1 MGGAM
6 TEPAQSATVPAGE
19 LPGTSRSASVVVEL
33 RDMVMRGE
41 FAAGFHLQE
50 VPLAERMGVSRTPI
64 REALNVLAKEGLLEP
79 GPKRGYKIRTFTIEE
94 IVEAYEVR
102 ATLEGMACRLLAET
116 GLPEDVATKLGECL
130 AFGDGLIG
138 RGMFTAAEHDPWLE
152 MNNTIHSLLVNASR
166 NAMLAQCVEQTQRVP
181 LASARHVHWYRF
193 DKENYELARSAHRD
207 HHAIVDAILGRQAGR
222 AEARMREHI
231 HFSQELVREHFKN
244 QAVGF
249 DTVVP
254 IAARAGRPRK

>member
-1 MGGAM
+1 MADPAEPREPHATEPGGA
-6 TEPAQSATVPAGE
+6 
-19 LPGTSRSASVVVEL
+19 SRSESVVVEL
-33 RDMVMRGE
+33 RDMIMRGE
-41 FAAGFHLQE
+41 FVAGFHLQE

-64 REALNVLAKEGLLEP
+64 REALNMLAKEGLLEP
-79 GPKRGYKIRTFTIEE
+79 GPKRGYKIRTFTIGE

-116 GLPEDVATKLGECL
+116 GLPEDVAARLQDSLE
-130 AFGDGLIG
+130 FGDRLIG
-138 RGMFTAAEHDPWLE
+138 RGMFTSAEHDPWLE
-152 MNNTIHSLLVNASR
+152 MNNTIHSLLVSATR

-193 DKENYELARSAHRD
+193 DKENYELAQSAHRD
-207 HHAIVDAILGRQAGR
+207 HHGIVDAILRRQAGR

-254 IAARAGRPRK
+254 IGAGRAKP

>member
-1 MGGAM
+1 MSDPAETKEPHL
-6 TEPAQSATVPAGE
+6 TEPASA
-19 LPGTSRSASVVVEL
+19 SRSESVVVEL
-33 RDMVMRGE
+33 RDMIMRGV

-64 REALNVLAKEGLLEP
+64 REALNMLAKEGLLEP

-102 ATLEGMACRLLAET
+102 ATLEGMACRLLGEM
-116 GLPEDVATKLGECL
+116 GLAQDVATKLQECL
-130 AFGDGLIG
+130 EFGDRLIS
-138 RGMFTAAEHDPWLE
+138 RGMFTSAEHDPWLE
-152 MNNTIHSLLVNASR
+152 MNNTIHSLLVTASR
-166 NAMLAQCVEQTQRVP
+166 NVMLAQCVEQTQRVP

-193 DKENYELARSAHRD
+193 DRENYELAQSAHRD
-207 HHAIVDAILGRQAGR
+207 HHGIVDAILRRQAGR

-231 HFSQELVREHFKN
+231 YFSQELVREHFKN
-244 QAVGF
+244 QTVGF

-254 IAARAGRPRK
+254 IGAGRTKA

>member
-1 MGGAM
+1 MADPAEPRESHA
-6 TEPAQSATVPAGE
+6 TEPG
-19 LPGTSRSASVVVEL
+19 GGSRSESVVVEL
-33 RDMVMRGE
+33 RDMIMRGE

-64 REALNVLAKEGLLEP
+64 REALNMLAKEGLLEP
-79 GPKRGYKIRTFTIEE
+79 GPKRGYKIRTFTIGE

-102 ATLEGMACRLLAET
+102 ATLEGTACRLLAET
-116 GLPEDVATKLGECL
+116 GLPEDVVARLQDSLE
-130 AFGDGLIG
+130 FGDRLIG
-138 RGMFTAAEHDPWLE
+138 RGMFTSAEHDPWLE
-152 MNNTIHSLLVNASR
+152 MNNTIHSLLVSATR

-207 HHAIVDAILGRQAGR
+207 HHGIVDAILRRQAGR

-254 IAARAGRPRK
+254 IGAGRAKP

>member
-1 MGGAM
+1 MADPAEPREPHATEPGGA
-6 TEPAQSATVPAGE
+6 
-19 LPGTSRSASVVVEL
+19 SRSESVVVEL
-33 RDMVMRGE
+33 RDMIMRGE
-41 FAAGFHLQE
+41 FVAGFHLQE

-64 REALNVLAKEGLLEP
+64 REALNMLAKEGLLEP
-79 GPKRGYKIRTFTIEE
+79 GPKRGYKIRTFTIGE

-102 ATLEGMACRLLAET
+102 ATLEGTACRLLAET
-116 GLPEDVATKLGECL
+116 GLPEDVAARLQDSLE
-130 AFGDGLIG
+130 FGDRLIG
-138 RGMFTAAEHDPWLE
+138 RGMFTSAEHDPWLE
-152 MNNTIHSLLVNASR
+152 MNNTIHSLLVSATR

-181 LASARHVHWYRF
+181 LASARHVHWYRV
-193 DKENYELARSAHRD
+193 DKENYELAQSAHRD
-207 HHAIVDAILGRQAGR
+207 HHGIVDAILRRQAGR

-254 IAARAGRPRK
+254 IGAGRAKP

>member
-1 MGGAM
+1 MADPAEPREPHATEPGGA
-6 TEPAQSATVPAGE
+6 
-19 LPGTSRSASVVVEL
+19 SRSESVVVEL
-33 RDMVMRGE
+33 RDMIMRGE
-41 FAAGFHLQE
+41 FVAGFHLQE

-64 REALNVLAKEGLLEP
+64 REALNMLAKEGLLEP
-79 GPKRGYKIRTFTIEE
+79 GPKRGYKIRTFTIGE

-102 ATLEGMACRLLAET
+102 ATLEGTACRLLAET
-116 GLPEDVATKLGECL
+116 GLPEDVAARLQDSLE
-130 AFGDGLIG
+130 FGDRLIG
-138 RGMFTAAEHDPWLE
+138 RGMFTSAEHDPWLE
-152 MNNTIHSLLVNASR
+152 MNNTIHSLLVSATR

-193 DKENYELARSAHRD
+193 DKENYELAQSAHRD
-207 HHAIVDAILGRQAGR
+207 HHGIVDAILRRQAGR

-254 IAARAGRPRK
+254 LGAGRAKP

>member
-1 MGGAM
+1 MADPAEPREPHA
-6 TEPAQSATVPAGE
+6 TEPG
-19 LPGTSRSASVVVEL
+19 GGSRSESVVVEL
-33 RDMVMRGE
+33 RDMIMRGE
-41 FAAGFHLQE
+41 FVAGFHLQE

-64 REALNVLAKEGLLEP
+64 REALNMLAKEGLLEP
-79 GPKRGYKIRTFTIEE
+79 GPMRGYKIRTFTLGE

-102 ATLEGMACRLLAET
+102 ATLEGTACRLLAET
-116 GLPEDVATKLGECL
+116 GLPEDVAARLQDSLE
-130 AFGDGLIG
+130 FGDRLIG
-138 RGMFTAAEHDPWLE
+138 RGMFTSAEHDPWLE
-152 MNNTIHSLLVNASR
+152 MNNTIHSLLVSATR

-193 DKENYELARSAHRD
+193 DKENYELAQSAHRD
-207 HHAIVDAILGRQAGR
+207 HHGIVDAILRRQAGR

-254 IAARAGRPRK
+254 VGAGRAKP

>member
-1 MGGAM
+1 MRDAAETKESHGTESAGA
-6 TEPAQSATVPAGE
+6 
-19 LPGTSRSASVVVEL
+19 SRSESVVVEL
-33 RDMVMRGE
+33 RDMIMRGE

-64 REALNVLAKEGLLEP
+64 REALNMLAKEGLLEP
-79 GPKRGYKIRTFTIEE
+79 GPKRGYKIRTFTIAE

-116 GLPEDVATKLGECL
+116 GLPEEVAAKLQDCL

-138 RGMFTAAEHDPWLE
+138 RGMFSPAEHDPWLE
-152 MNNTIHSLLVNASR
+152 MNNTIHSLLVTASR
-166 NAMLAQCVEQTQRVP
+166 NAMLVQCVEQTQRVP

-207 HHAIVDAILGRQAGR
+207 HHAIVDAILHRQAGR

-244 QAVGF
+244 QTVGF

-254 IAARAGRPRK
+254 IGTERAKP

>member
-1 MGGAM
+1 MADPAARKEPFSESPGGA
-6 TEPAQSATVPAGE
+6 
-19 LPGTSRSASVVVEL
+19 SRSESVVVEL
-33 RDMVMRGE
+33 RDMIMRGE

-50 VPLAERMGVSRTPI
+50 NPLAERMGVSRTPI
-64 REALNVLAKEGLLEP
+64 REALNMLAKEGLLEP
-79 GPKRGYKIRTFTIEE
+79 GPKRGYKIRTFSIDE

-102 ATLEGMACRLLAET
+102 AALEGLACRLLAET
-116 GLPEDVATKLGECL
+116 GLSEETVKTLRACL
-130 AFGDGLIG
+130 EFGDQLIE

-152 MNNTIHSLLVNASR
+152 MNNTIHSVLVNASR
-166 NAMLAQCVEQTQRVP
+166 NTMLASCIEQTQRVP

-207 HHAIVDAILGRQAGR
+207 HHGIIDAIVRRQGGR

-231 HFSQELVREHFKN
+231 FFSQELVREHFKH
-244 QAVGF
+244 QKVGF

-254 IAARAGRPRK
+254 IGSGTNRPPA

>member
-1 MGGAM
+1 MADPAEPREPHA
-6 TEPAQSATVPAGE
+6 TEPG
-19 LPGTSRSASVVVEL
+19 GGSRSESVVVEL
-33 RDMVMRGE
+33 RDMIMRGE
-41 FAAGFHLQE
+41 FVAGFHLQE

-64 REALNVLAKEGLLEP
+64 REALNMLAKEGLLEP
-79 GPKRGYKIRTFTIEE
+79 GPKRGYKIRTFTIGE

-102 ATLEGMACRLLAET
+102 ATLEGTACRLLAET
-116 GLPEDVATKLGECL
+116 GLPEDVAARLQDSLE
-130 AFGDGLIG
+130 FGDRLIG
-138 RGMFTAAEHDPWLE
+138 RGMFTSAEHDPWLE
-152 MNNTIHSLLVNASR
+152 MNNTIHSLLVSATR

-207 HHAIVDAILGRQAGR
+207 HHGIVDAILRRQAGR

-254 IAARAGRPRK
+254 LGAGRAKP

>member
-1 MGGAM
+1 MAE
-6 TEPAQSATVPAGE
+6 TAQTKDTPAAEPGSA
-19 LPGTSRSASVVVEL
+19 SRSESVVVGL
-33 RDMVMRGE
+33 RDMIMRGE

-64 REALNVLAKEGLLEP
+64 REALNMLAKEGLLEP
-79 GPKRGYKIRTFTIEE
+79 GPKRGYKIRTFTIGE

-102 ATLEGMACRLLAET
+102 ATLEGMACRLLAEA
-116 GLPEDVATKLGECL
+116 GLPEEVAARLQECL
-130 AFGDGLIG
+130 AFGDALLG
-138 RGMFTAAEHDPWLE
+138 RGMFTSAEHDPWLE
-152 MNNTIHSLLVNASR
+152 MNNSIHSLLVSASR

-207 HHAIVDAILGRQAGR
+207 HHGIVDAILRRQAGR
-222 AEARMREHI
+222 AESRMREHI

-244 QAVGF
+244 QTVGF

-254 IAARAGRPRK
+254 IGAGRAKP

>member
-1 MGGAM
+1 MADPAEPREPHA
-6 TEPAQSATVPAGE
+6 TEPG
-19 LPGTSRSASVVVEL
+19 GGSRSESVVVEL
-33 RDMVMRGE
+33 RDMIMRGE
-41 FAAGFHLQE
+41 FVAGFHLQE

-64 REALNVLAKEGLLEP
+64 REALNMLAKEGLLEP
-79 GPKRGYKIRTFTIEE
+79 GPKRGYKIRTFTIGE

-102 ATLEGMACRLLAET
+102 ATLEGTACRLLAET
-116 GLPEDVATKLGECL
+116 GLPEDVAARLQDSLE
-130 AFGDGLIG
+130 FGDRLIG
-138 RGMFTAAEHDPWLE
+138 RGMFTSAEHDPWLE
-152 MNNTIHSLLVNASR
+152 MNNTIHSLLVSATR

-193 DKENYELARSAHRD
+193 DKENYELAQSAHRD
-207 HHAIVDAILGRQAGR
+207 HHGIVDAILRRQAGR

-254 IAARAGRPRK
+254 LGAGRAKP

>member
-1 MGGAM
+1 MAD
-6 TEPAQSATVPAGE
+6 PAITKEHFGQHSGV
-19 LPGTSRSASVVVEL
+19 SRSESVIVEL
-33 RDMVMRGE
+33 RDMIMRGE

-50 VPLAERMGVSRTPI
+50 VPLADRMGVSRTPI
-64 REALNVLAKEGLLEP
+64 REALNMLAKEGLLEP

-102 ATLEGMACRLLAET
+102 ATLEGMACRVLAEN
-116 GLPEDVATKLGECL
+116 GLENDVATRLEENL
-130 AFGDGLIG
+130 EFGDQLLA
-138 RGMFTAAEHDPWLE
+138 RGMFGAPEHDPWLE

-166 NAMLAQCVEQTQRVP
+166 NVMLALCVEQTQRVP

-207 HHAIVDAILGRQAGR
+207 HHSIVDAILRRQAGR
-222 AEARMREHI
+222 AEALMREHI

-244 QAVGF
+244 QNVGF

-254 IAARAGRPRK
+254 IGATAGRSRK

>member
-1 MGGAM
+1 MADPAEPREPHA
-6 TEPAQSATVPAGE
+6 TEPG
-19 LPGTSRSASVVVEL
+19 GGSRSESVVVEL
-33 RDMVMRGE
+33 RDRIMRGE

-64 REALNVLAKEGLLEP
+64 REALNMLAKEGLLEP
-79 GPKRGYKIRTFTIEE
+79 GPKRGYKIRTFTIGE

-102 ATLEGMACRLLAET
+102 ATLEGTACRLLAET
-116 GLPEDVATKLGECL
+116 GLPEDVAARLQDSLE
-130 AFGDGLIG
+130 FGDRLIG
-138 RGMFTAAEHDPWLE
+138 RGMFTSAEHDPWLE
-152 MNNTIHSLLVNASR
+152 MNNTIHSLLVSATR

-207 HHAIVDAILGRQAGR
+207 HHGIVDAILRRQAGR

-254 IAARAGRPRK
+254 LGAGRAKP

>member
-1 MGGAM
+1 MADPAEPREPHATEPGGA
-6 TEPAQSATVPAGE
+6 
-19 LPGTSRSASVVVEL
+19 SRSESVVVEL
-33 RDMVMRGE
+33 RDMIMRGE
-41 FAAGFHLQE
+41 FVAGFHLQE

-64 REALNVLAKEGLLEP
+64 REALNMLAKEGLLEP
-79 GPKRGYKIRTFTIEE
+79 GPKRGYKIRTFTIGE

-102 ATLEGMACRLLAET
+102 ATLEGTACRLLAET
-116 GLPEDVATKLGECL
+116 GLPEDVAARLQDSLE
-130 AFGDGLIG
+130 FGDRLIG
-138 RGMFTAAEHDPWLE
+138 RGMFTSAEHDPWLE
-152 MNNTIHSLLVNASR
+152 MNNTIHSLLVSATR

-193 DKENYELARSAHRD
+193 DKENYELAQSAHRD
-207 HHAIVDAILGRQAGR
+207 HHGIVDAILRRQAGR

-254 IAARAGRPRK
+254 VGAGRAKP

>member
-1 MGGAM
+1 MRDAAESKESPG
-6 TEPAQSATVPAGE
+6 TEPAG
-19 LPGTSRSASVVVEL
+19 GSRSESVVVEL
-33 RDMVMRGE
+33 RDMIMRGD

-64 REALNVLAKEGLLEP
+64 REALNMLAKEGLLEP
-79 GPKRGYKIRTFTIEE
+79 GPKRGYKIRTFTIGE

-102 ATLEGMACRLLAET
+102 ATLEGMACRLLAEA
-116 GLPEDVATKLGECL
+116 GLSEEVVAKLQHCL
-130 AFGDGLIG
+130 AFGDELIG
-138 RGMFTAAEHDPWLE
+138 RGIFTPAEHDPWLE
-152 MNNTIHSLLVNASR
+152 MNNTIHSLLVNASH

-193 DKENYELARSAHRD
+193 DRENYELARSAHRD
-207 HHAIVDAILGRQAGR
+207 HHAIIDAILHRQAGR
-222 AEARMREHI
+222 AEGRMREHI

-244 QAVGF
+244 QTVGF

-254 IAARAGRPRK
+254 IGTGQAKL

>member
-1 MGGAM
+1 MADPAEPREPHA
-6 TEPAQSATVPAGE
+6 TEPG
-19 LPGTSRSASVVVEL
+19 GGSRSESVVVEL
-33 RDMVMRGE
+33 RDMIMRGE

-64 REALNVLAKEGLLEP
+64 REALNMLAKEGLLEP
-79 GPKRGYKIRTFTIEE
+79 GPKRGYKIRTFTIGE

-102 ATLEGMACRLLAET
+102 ATLEGTACRLLAET
-116 GLPEDVATKLGECL
+116 GLPEDVAARLQDSLE
-130 AFGDGLIG
+130 FGDRLIG
-138 RGMFTAAEHDPWLE
+138 RGMFTSAEHDPWLE
-152 MNNTIHSLLVNASR
+152 MNNTIHSLLVSATR

-193 DKENYELARSAHRD
+193 DKENYELAQSAHRD
-207 HHAIVDAILGRQAGR
+207 HHGIVDAILRRQAGR

-254 IAARAGRPRK
+254 LGAGRAKP

>member
-1 MGGAM
+1 MADPAEPREPHA
-6 TEPAQSATVPAGE
+6 TEPG
-19 LPGTSRSASVVVEL
+19 GGSRSESVVVEL
-33 RDMVMRGE
+33 RDMIMRGE

-64 REALNVLAKEGLLEP
+64 REALNLLAKEGLLEP
-79 GPKRGYKIRTFTIEE
+79 GPKRGYKIRTFTIGE

-102 ATLEGMACRLLAET
+102 ATLEGTACRLLAET
-116 GLPEDVATKLGECL
+116 GLPEDVAARLQDSLE
-130 AFGDGLIG
+130 FGDRLIG
-138 RGMFTAAEHDPWLE
+138 RGMFTSAEHDPWLE
-152 MNNTIHSLLVNASR
+152 MNNTIHSLLVSATR

-193 DKENYELARSAHRD
+193 DKENYELAQSAHRD
-207 HHAIVDAILGRQAGR
+207 HHGIVDAILRRQAGR

-254 IAARAGRPRK
+254 IGAGRAKP

>member
-1 MGGAM
+1 MANPAERAEPR
-6 TEPAQSATVPAGE
+6 TESLPEPPAG
-19 LPGTSRSASVVVEL
+19 SRSESVVVEL
-33 RDMVMRGE
+33 RDMIMRGE
-41 FAAGFHLQE
+41 FSAGFHLQE

-64 REALNVLAKEGLLEP
+64 REALNMLAKEGLLEP
-79 GPKRGYKIRTFTIEE
+79 GPKRGYKIRTFSIEE

-116 GLPEDVATKLGECL
+116 GLPEGLVVKLRESL
-130 AFGDGLIG
+130 EFGDRMIE

-152 MNNTIHSLLVNASR
+152 MNNTIHSLLVNATR
-166 NAMLAQCVEQTQRVP
+166 NSMLASCVQQTQRVP

-207 HHAIVDAILGRQAGR
+207 HHGIVDAIIRRQAAR

-231 HFSQELVREHFKN
+231 HFSQELVREHFKH
-244 QAVGF
+244 QKVGF

-254 IAARAGRPRK
+254 IGAGGGRSPA

>member
-1 MGGAM
+1 MADPAEPREPHA
-6 TEPAQSATVPAGE
+6 TEPG
-19 LPGTSRSASVVVEL
+19 GGSRSESVVVEL
-33 RDMVMRGE
+33 RDMIMRGE
-41 FAAGFHLQE
+41 FVAGFHLQE

-64 REALNVLAKEGLLEP
+64 REALNMLAKEGLLEP
-79 GPKRGYKIRTFTIEE
+79 GPKRGYKIRTFTIGE

-102 ATLEGMACRLLAET
+102 ATLEGTACRLLAET
-116 GLPEDVATKLGECL
+116 GLPEDVAARLQDSLE
-130 AFGDGLIG
+130 FGDRLIG
-138 RGMFTAAEHDPWLE
+138 RGMFTSAEHDPWLE
-152 MNNTIHSLLVNASR
+152 MNNTIHSLLVSATR

-193 DKENYELARSAHRD
+193 DKENYELAQSAHRD
-207 HHAIVDAILGRQAGR
+207 HHGIVDAILRRQAGR

-254 IAARAGRPRK
+254 VGAGRAKP

>member
-1 MGGAM
+1 MADPAEPREPHA
-6 TEPAQSATVPAGE
+6 TEPG
-19 LPGTSRSASVVVEL
+19 GGSRSESVVVEL
-33 RDMVMRGE
+33 RDMIMRGE

-50 VPLAERMGVSRTPI
+50 VPLAERMSVSRTPI
-64 REALNVLAKEGLLEP
+64 REALNMLAKEGLLEP
-79 GPKRGYKIRTFTIEE
+79 GPKRGYKIRTFTIGE

-102 ATLEGMACRLLAET
+102 ATLEGTACRLLAET
-116 GLPEDVATKLGECL
+116 GLPEDVAARLQDSLE
-130 AFGDGLIG
+130 FGDRLIG
-138 RGMFTAAEHDPWLE
+138 RGMFTSAEHDPWLE
-152 MNNTIHSLLVNASR
+152 MNNTIHSLLVSATR

-193 DKENYELARSAHRD
+193 DKENYELAQSAHRD
-207 HHAIVDAILGRQAGR
+207 HHGIVDAILRRQAGR

-254 IAARAGRPRK
+254 IGAGRAKP

>member
-1 MGGAM
+1 MADPAEPREPHA
-6 TEPAQSATVPAGE
+6 TEPG
-19 LPGTSRSASVVVEL
+19 GGSRSESVVVEL
-33 RDMVMRGE
+33 RDMIMRGE
-41 FAAGFHLQE
+41 FVAGFHLQE

-64 REALNVLAKEGLLEP
+64 REALNMLAKEGLLEP
-79 GPKRGYKIRTFTIEE
+79 GPKRGYKIRTFTIGE

-102 ATLEGMACRLLAET
+102 ATLEGTACRLLAET
-116 GLPEDVATKLGECL
+116 GLPEDVAARLQDSLE
-130 AFGDGLIG
+130 FGDRLIG
-138 RGMFTAAEHDPWLE
+138 RGMFTSAEHDPWLE
-152 MNNTIHSLLVNASR
+152 MNNTIHSLLVSATR

-193 DKENYELARSAHRD
+193 DKENYELAQSAHRD
-207 HHAIVDAILGRQAGR
+207 HHGIVDAILRRQAGR

-254 IAARAGRPRK
+254 IGAGRAKP